1 MGQFVHACEGEMVC
15 KSINPKI
22 PYFNAPI
29 FLENKAQI
37 GKVDEILGPL
47 NEVYFTVKVQDGI
60 VATSFKPDDKVYIA
74 TDRLLPLERFLP
86 KPKAVN
92 TGIIIIDISFLGF
105 LLSMVTYFGM
115 QDPNLPVFRARSK
128 RNLAV
133 AADEAAVAVDAV
145 VLEVEAVVEV
155 HAVVSV
161 VEHAVA
167 AAAVV
172 DSVEAVEVHDKQN
185 FLFLLRYHPVLTRFF
200 SILFVF
206 AIYFLLHLASY
217 CLQINILCILAFV
230 DYRARLAAGTACSGG
245 VIA

>member
-1 MGQFVHACEGEMVC
+1 MGKGGFGNRGGRGGFRGGRGGGRGGFQGGAPQGPPAEVVPMGQFVHACEGEMVC

-92 TGIIIIDISFLGF
+92 TGSKPTGLQGKVEKKSGRGGGRGGRGGGRGGARGGGRGGGPRGGF
-105 LLSMVTYFGM
+105 RGGARGGGGGRGG
-115 QDPNLPVFRARSK
+115 FRGGRGGAR
-128 RNLAV
+128 
-133 AADEAAVAVDAV
+133 
-145 VLEVEAVVEV
+145 
-155 HAVVSV
+155 
-161 VEHAVA
+161 
-167 AAAVV
+167 
-172 DSVEAVEVHDKQN
+172 
-185 FLFLLRYHPVLTRFF
+185 
-200 SILFVF
+200 
-206 AIYFLLHLASY
+206 
-217 CLQINILCILAFV
+217 
-230 DYRARLAAGTACSGG
+230 
-245 VIA
+245 